1 MSAPDL
7 TADQMQTIDRMS
19 AEVDSGTLYGLL
31 SVSPDADANEIQQ
44 AYYQLSRRWHPDRFF
59 RKETG
64 DYGERI
70 ETVFVALTQ
79 AYKTLTDPA
88 RRKRYDRD
96 LREAGIDPRGWRG
109 RTAGPKPS
117 PSARPADAT
126 AAGAGVAGVGATA
139 TTGATPSN
147 GADATRAADASPDA
161 GRRRGGPSVRERLQA
176 RGGRRPSPRSHS
188 SRQRIRSKVQAQVSE
203 QLEQGV
209 RKAIT
214 FFQAGK
220 ADYAAGQVIRA
231 SSSLALAVE
240 FDPSNDEYRELYE
253 KVKDEARVA
262 RIGMLIVQGEQAES
276 YQQLKQAIHA
286 YRQALELDPDE
297 GKVFYR
303 LARLVRLDENDDR
316 EALNL
321 LRQAVLRSPGVA
333 DYRLALGELYKELGM
348 RLNAKREF
356 QTILDAD
363 KGHEAAKAALKE
375 L

>member
-1 MSAPDL
+1 
-7 TADQMQTIDRMS
+7 
-19 AEVDSGTLYGLL
+19 
-31 SVSPDADANEIQQ
+31 
-44 AYYQLSRRWHPDRFF
+44 
-59 RKETG
+59 
-64 DYGERI
+64 
-70 ETVFVALTQ
+70 
-79 AYKTLTDPA
+79 
-88 RRKRYDRD
+88 
-96 LREAGIDPRGWRG
+96 
-109 RTAGPKPS
+109 
-117 PSARPADAT
+117 
-126 AAGAGVAGVGATA
+126 
-139 TTGATPSN
+139 
-147 GADATRAADASPDA
+147 
-161 GRRRGGPSVRERLQA
+161 
-176 RGGRRPSPRSHS
+176 
-188 SRQRIRSKVQAQVSE
+188 
-203 QLEQGV
+203 EQGV